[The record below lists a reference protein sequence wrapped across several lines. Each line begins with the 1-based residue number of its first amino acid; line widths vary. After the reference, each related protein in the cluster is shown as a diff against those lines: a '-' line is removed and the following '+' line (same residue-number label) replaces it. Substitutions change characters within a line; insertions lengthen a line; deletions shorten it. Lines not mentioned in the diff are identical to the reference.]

1 MSLTL
6 AASAALMGLAGSLHC
21 AGMCSA
27 ACTAVA
33 GRCTPQR
40 PGQGTAAVLAGRL
53 IAYAAAGALVAS
65 AAAGLRWLG
74 EGVGWLRPVW
84 SALQLALLVLG
95 LWLLVRGRMPAAVQG
110 WIESLGQPRSP
121 EQVGE
126 GGWQRIRI
134 QPRLPGELKA
144 GALGLLWPVIPC
156 GLLHGALLVASM
168 ASGPLAGAG
177 VMAAFALASSVGL
190 VAGPALWFRLLPR
203 LRRGVASGPAGSAA
217 TVDDGGALALR
228 LAGAMLVASV
238 GWTLGHGLLEPLQAW
253 CA

>member
-53 IAYAAAGALVAS
+53 IAYALAGALVAS

-110 WIESLGQPRSP
+110 WIESLAQPRSP

-134 QPRLPGELKA
+134 QTRLSGGLPGGLKA

-177 VMAAFALASSVGL
+177 VMAAFALASSIGL

-203 LRRGVASGPAGSAA
+203 LRGTPSTGASL
-217 TVDDGGALALR
+217 DDGGALALR

>member
-40 PGQGTAAVLAGRL
+40 PGQGTMAVLTGRL
-53 IAYAAAGALVAS
+53 LAYAGAGALVAT

-74 EGVGWLRPVW
+74 EGVAWLRPIW

-110 WIESLGQPRSP
+110 WIESFGQPRTP
-121 EQVGE
+121 AAVGDGAWQVM
-126 GGWQRIRI
+126 QIR
-134 QPRLPGELKA
+134 RTLPGGLKA
-144 GALGLLWPVIPC
+144 GLLGLLWPAIPC

-177 VMAAFALASSVGL
+177 VMAAFALTSSVGL
-190 VAGPALWFRLLPR
+190 VAGPALWFRLRPLLQSR
-203 LRRGVASGPAGSAA
+203 AVAADASA
-217 TVDDGGALALR
+217 TLDDGGALALR

>member
-53 IAYAAAGALVAS
+53 VAYAAAGALVAS

-121 EQVGE
+121 EQVGD

-134 QPRLPGELKA
+134 QRRLPGGLKA

-190 VAGPALWFRLLPR
+190 VAGPALWFRLRPL
-203 LRRGVASGPAGSAA
+203 LARGRDEGHAAGGAA
-217 TVDDGGALALR
+217 VDDGGALALR

>member
-53 IAYAAAGALVAS
+53 IAYALAGVLVAS

-126 GGWQRIRI
+126 GGWQRIHI
-134 QPRLPGELKA
+134 QTRVPGGLKA

-177 VMAAFALASSVGL
+177 VMAAFALASSIGL

-203 LRRGVASGPAGSAA
+203 LRGTASAGASS
-217 TVDDGGALALR
+217 DDGGALALR

>member
-21 AGMCSA
+21 AGMCGA

-53 IAYAAAGALVAS
+53 IAYAAAGAVVAS

-74 EGVGWLRPVW
+74 EGVGWLRPAW
-84 SALQLALLVLG
+84 SGLQLALLVLG

-121 EQVGE
+121 GQVGE
-126 GGWQRIRI
+126 QGWQRIQI
-134 QPRLPGELKA
+134 QRRLPGGLKA

-168 ASGPLAGAG
+168 ASDPLAGAG

-190 VAGPALWFRLLPR
+190 LAGPAVWLRLLPR
-203 LRRGVASGPAGSAA
+203 LRRADAAGAESL
-217 TVDDGGALALR
+217 DDGGALALR